1 MNNIILYTT
10 NCPMCIMLKTKLDAK
25 NINYEVC
32 TDTEKMT
39 ELGIKTVPVLQING
53 GPLMSLRESLKWLE
67 EK

>member
-10 NCPMCIMLKTKLDAK
+10 HCPMCTMLKTKLDAK

-53 GPLMSLRESLKWLE
+53 GSLMSLRESLKWLE